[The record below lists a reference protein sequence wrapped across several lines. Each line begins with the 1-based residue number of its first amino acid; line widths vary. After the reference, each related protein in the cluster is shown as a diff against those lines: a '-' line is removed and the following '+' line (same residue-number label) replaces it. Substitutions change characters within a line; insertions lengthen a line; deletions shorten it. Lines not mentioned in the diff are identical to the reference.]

1 MIDELGPWCGN
12 GGFKKYC
19 SYGCILSIQYPP
31 LQILL
36 YLILEESR
44 ACENFE
50 MSVRLKQIT
59 RIIGKK
65 KISKDVLVK
74 RQTQVLEL
82 TWEAQSVSHIIFFNS
97 NF

>member
-65 KISKDVLVK
+65 KKNKQRRIGKKANSSLGAY
-74 RQTQVLEL
+74 LGS
-82 TWEAQSVSHIIFFNS
+82 SVCFTYHIF
-97 NF
+97 